1 MVDRLLVLSASIG
14 AGHLKAAEAVCGA
27 FKECHP
33 EKKLFTWILKYC
45 DPVVSKLLE
54 GIVLFPH
61 QPDGLGLRF
70 HI

>member
-33 EKKLFTWILKYC
+33 EKNVVHVDFLKYC

-54 GIVLFPH
+54 ESYYFLTSRLV
-61 QPDGLGLRF
+61 RK
-70 HI
+70 